1 MYRVVIIITLFVF
14 LLSCESNKTASYYAE
29 HPKEMEAKMR
39 ECKEDAA
46 KMMKDP
52 DCINAA
58 EGWNIHFWGMT
69 KKDNDKQHLSKE
81 KDNKKLKTLKQTKRN
96 NGSKGLLLLE

>member
-1 MYRVVIIITLFVF
+1 MFRFLIITFICVF
-14 LLSCESNKTASYYAE
+14 LLSCESKKTASYYAE
-29 HPKEMEAKMR
+29 HPEEMEAKMR

-58 EGWNIHFWGMT
+58 EGWNMRFWGV
-69 KKDNDKQHLSKE
+69 KE
-81 KDNKKLKTLKQTKRN
+81 KTNKKITPSKQENKKKN
-96 NGSKGLLLLE
+96 IPKGLLRPG